1 MMAPQLGEHT
11 TSILAEIGY
20 SQEEIQALLDKGIA
34 VQYKP
39 D

>member
-11 TSILAEIGY
+11 VEILTEIGY
-20 SQEEIQALLDKGIA
+20 SQEEIKTLLDKGIA
-34 VQYKP
+34 VQYKG